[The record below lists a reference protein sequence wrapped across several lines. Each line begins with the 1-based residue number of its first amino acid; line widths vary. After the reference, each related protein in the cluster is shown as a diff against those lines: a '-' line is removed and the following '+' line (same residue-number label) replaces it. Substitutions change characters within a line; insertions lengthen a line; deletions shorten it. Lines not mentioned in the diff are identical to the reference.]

1 MKMKNA
7 KIVRLA
13 PLFLPLFTLGEI
25 HGLPNRIA
33 SNPIALLVLR
43 QIQFWYSQ
51 LYLCIAA
58 RNSCSAARNSRSAA
72 SIKAFLVPL

>member
-33 SNPIALLVLR
+33 SNPIALSV
-43 QIQFWYSQ
+43 
-51 LYLCIAA
+51 AA
-58 RNSCSAARNSRSAA
+58 DSVSVQSIVFMYCSS
-72 SIKAFLVPL
+72 